1 MGFSDLDGTY
11 RGVKLKGMKKTTLT
25 TLVGAIAAATAG
37 HFAFW
42 GYQQHKYVHPQLR
55 HWKLFIAPRPG
66 YVALK
71 GRLKR
76 EPQRAFAVVAPPAPG
91 VRVEMVDVAQPDLPG
106 GLPCYL
112 NLPEHRQNDGAVLWI
127 RGGGHILGAA
137 GPGQTEVSQLAADL
151 GVPVLSVEYRNAH
164 EAPFPADLD
173 DCYAALLWLQTRAE
187 DYGINPAKIAVAGS
201 SAGGGLAAALAQ
213 KALDTGHPVGFQLLE
228 YPMLD
233 DRTDRPAQ
241 AGQGRWLWTALDNK
255 LAWKTYLRDQADAT
269 PLPDYAVP
277 ARRKDLTGLPTAWIC
292 VGDIDL
298 FYPEN
303 TSYHQSLLA
312 AGVESTLYEVP
323 GMYHDAPG
331 LKPTAPVVRE
341 LEAAQRAALRAFF
354 EGN

>member
-1 MGFSDLDGTY
+1 
-11 RGVKLKGMKKTTLT
+11 MKKSTLT
-25 TLVGAIAAATAG
+25 TLAGGLALATAG

-42 GYQQHKYVHPQLR
+42 GYQQHKYVHPELR
-55 HWKLFIAPRPG
+55 HWKLFLAPRPG

-76 EPQRAFAVVAPPAPG
+76 EPQRTFAVVAPPAPG

-112 NLPEHRQNDGAVLWI
+112 NLPEHRQYDGAVLWI
-127 RGGGHILGAA
+127 HGGGHVLGSA
-137 GPGQTEVSQLAADL
+137 GPDQTKVSQLAADL
-151 GVPVLSVEYRNAH
+151 GVPVLSVEYRNAG

-173 DCYAALLWLQTRAE
+173 DCYAALRWLQTQAE

-201 SAGGGLAAALAQ
+201 SAGGGLAASLVQ
-213 KALDTGHPVGFQLLE
+213 KALDTGHPVGFQLLA

-255 LAWKTYLRDQADAT
+255 LAWNTYLGGRAGAAS
-269 PLPDYAVP
+269 LPDYAVP
-277 ARRKDLTGLPTAWIC
+277 ARRHNLAGLPAAWIS

-298 FYPEN
+298 FYAEN
-303 TSYHQSLLA
+303 SSYHQRLLA
-312 AGVESTLYEVP
+312 AGVDSTLYEVP

-354 EGN
+354 EGNEGL